1 LTVKNHIKNRENHS
15 TIHIILSY
23 LPTKKQEQCRKI
35 IIPVKKQKKGLWFT
49 YFGKG
54 GAAVFAFLWIILAL
68 SWVFYVVN
76 WG

>member
-1 LTVKNHIKNRENHS
+1 LAKSVDDSYYFIIFANQITRTMSQNHHS
-15 TIHIILSY
+15 G
-23 LPTKKQEQCRKI
+23 QEA
-35 IIPVKKQKKGLWFT
+35 KKGLWFT